1 MLPTQLLNRMSS
13 FRSSL
18 RCTSSRD
25 ASRAKGV
32 GGRVVAVGC
41 FGLPYDGLGPHL
53 RPIPT
58 SPNGRG
64 SPQKSHPTDPRLDF
78 CGCPGRSAWWDGVR
92 GVQAGFPCW
101 GFPITPLSQRHGRPT
116 RSPHIDTGH
125 MCHRWPRTTRRIG
138 HEHFARWP
146 ETTRRIGHAHSARWP
161 GNTRRIRHAHFV
173 KWAGTTRRIGHAH
186 FASWR
191 GGHPSCLTCTFRQV
205 GGD

>member
-1 MLPTQLLNRMSS
+1 MQAGFPCWGFPITPLSQRHGRPTRSPHIDTGHMCHRWPGTTRRIGHEHFARWPETTRRIGHAHSARWPGNTRRIRHGHFAKWAGHIEVSLRYSMLPTQLLNRMSS

-58 SPNGRG
+58 GPNGRG

-78 CGCPGRSAWWDGVR
+78 CGCPGRSA
-92 GVQAGFPCW
+92 
-101 GFPITPLSQRHGRPT
+101 
-116 RSPHIDTGH
+116 
-125 MCHRWPRTTRRIG
+125 
-138 HEHFARWP
+138 
-146 ETTRRIGHAHSARWP
+146 
-161 GNTRRIRHAHFV
+161 
-173 KWAGTTRRIGHAH
+173 
-186 FASWR
+186 
-191 GGHPSCLTCTFRQV
+191 
-205 GGD
+205 